1 MRNKGGVYLVGAG
14 PGSPDLITLKGIK
27 CLQEAEVVIYDRLV
41 SPRLLGYV
49 PQRAEIIYAGKSS
62 HKHILKQDEI
72 NRLLVKKAKQG
83 KMVIR
88 LKCGD
93 PFLFGRGAEEALFL
107 AKHKIAFEVVPGV
120 SSATAVPAYAGI
132 PLTHRDYT
140 SSVGIFT
147 GHEDPAKEGTHKP
160 PRHRRGASRSH
171 IYWEKIATGLG
182 TLVFL
187 MGVENLKAI
196 AENLIKYGKVK
207 TTPCCLIQQGTLP
220 WQKSV
225 FADLGSIVKEAKRQN
240 ILSPAIL
247 VVGGIVSLRRR
258 LNWFESKPL
267 FGKRVC
273 ITRPLEAASE
283 NRLLKLLEDYGASC
297 LEIPA
302 VEIRPLKN
310 YKALDAAIKQIHDFH
325 WVIFT
330 SQNGVK
336 FFKQRPI
343 YLKQDARILKGIKI
357 AAIGPRTKMALEAI
371 GLRADLEPAHYCQEG
386 LIECF
391 KKIKIKGQNILI
403 IRAQEARDVL
413 PLGLRE
419 KGAKVTVVPAY
430 KAVITQDA
438 RRTTHDFKYIDVI
451 TFTSS
456 SCVRNFFQ
464 IFPRKAFQKLTPH
477 LSTTKRHFLEK
488 GAGLIKNP
496 LLASIGPITSGQLK
510 RLGLKPDIQAR
521 SYTFEGLTQAI
532 VQYYQR

>member
-1 MRNKGGVYLVGAG
+1 MRNKGKVYLVGAG
-14 PGSPDLITLKGIK
+14 PGSPDLITLKGIR
-27 CLQEAEVVIYDRLV
+27 CLQQAEVVIYDRLV

-49 PQRAEIIYAGKSS
+49 PQGAEIIYAGKSS
-62 HKHILKQDEI
+62 RRHILKQDEI

-83 KMVIR
+83 KTVIR
-88 LKCGD
+88 LNCGD

-107 AKHKIAFEVVPGV
+107 ARHKIAFEVVPGV

-147 GHEDPAKEGTHKP
+147 GHEEPEKEDT
-160 PRHRRGASRSH
+160 H
-171 IYWEKIATGLG
+171 IYWEKIAKGLG

-187 MGVENLKAI
+187 MGVENLSRVVK
-196 AENLIKYGKVK
+196 NLLSAGRPKH
-207 TTPCCLIQQGTLP
+207 TPCCLIQRGTYP
-220 WQKSV
+220 EQKSLT
-225 FADLGSIVKEAKRQN
+225 ADLAAISEKAKAAGFKPP
-240 ILSPAIL
+240 SIL
-247 VVGGIVSLRRR
+247 VVGEVVDLRKK

-267 FGKRVC
+267 FGKR
-273 ITRPLEAASE
+273 ILLTRPAEGENSLSELLEARGAFSVQFPV
-283 NRLLKLLEDYGASC
+283 LAVKPLDDY
-297 LEIPA
+297 
-302 VEIRPLKN
+302 R
-310 YKALDAAIKQIHDFH
+310 ALDASIKQIKDFH
-325 WVIFT
+325 WLIFT
-330 SQNGVK
+330 SQNGVN
-336 FFKQRPI
+336 FFKQR
-343 YLKQDARILKGIKI
+343 LAHLRKDARSLSGIKI

-371 GLRADLEPAHYCQEG
+371 GLSADLEPAQYCQEG

-430 KAVITQDA
+430 KAVITQAAPSLRYRDYLGTFRPGQVRPAA
-438 RRTTHDFKYIDVI
+438 RGFKDFDVI
-451 TFTSS
+451 IFTSS

-464 IFPRKAFQKLTPH
+464 IFSVRAFQKL
-477 LSTTKRHFLEK
+477 
-488 GAGLIKNP
+488 IKKP

-521 SYTFEGLTQAI
+521 SYTFEGLTRAI
-532 VQYYQR
+532 VTYYHDQSY